1 MDGVVFFCGI
11 AASELENYLGATRV
25 TGEKFGDVPD
35 IAV

>member
-1 MDGVVFFCGI
+1 MYGVVFFCGI
-11 AASELENYLGATRV
+11 AASKLENYLGATRV